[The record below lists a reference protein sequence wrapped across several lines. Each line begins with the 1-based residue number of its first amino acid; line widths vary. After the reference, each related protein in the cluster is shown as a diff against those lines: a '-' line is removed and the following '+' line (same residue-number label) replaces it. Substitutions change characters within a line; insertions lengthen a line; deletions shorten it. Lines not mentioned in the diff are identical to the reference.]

1 MDFKMI
7 KSINIKTKNPELYLK
22 ITSLNIHNEIIL
34 SNTIPSYSLKRI
46 LNNIGADNIK
56 SEVLSDGKIL
66 LTKKKDFKINSFW
79 SE

>member
-1 MDFKMI
+1 MI